1 MMIKAPKTLDE
12 YIDLVHQAVYEVDE
26 LRSMVEDDDNS
37 KGMILPWVDA
47 MDKELRTFYASMVDG
62 SYRFDPNG
70 PDLPFM
76 EIVKKFGATIPF
88 KPLLAI
94 INKTHRF
101 GLDIDEKA

>member
-26 LRSMVEDDDNS
+26 LRAVVEDDDDR

-47 MDKELRTFYASMVDG
+47 MDKELRAFYESMVNG

-88 KPLLAI
+88 KPLLSI
-94 INKTHRF
+94 INNTHRF
-101 GLDIDEKA
+101 GLDIGGK